1 MAGKKKKK
9 SDTKG
14 TKAAAPTGKADTAVV
29 QRAYEDS
36 LKESLATYFL
46 ACGNDPKEAEENFL
60 AGLSILRDA
69 RDRAIQLVQGDSAS
83 ARC

>member
-1 MAGKKKKK
+1 MAGKKNK
-9 SDTKG
+9 KG
-14 TKAAAPTGKADTAVV
+14 TKAIKPKDNTDTAVV

-36 LKESLATYFL
+36 LKESLVTYFL
-46 ACGNDPKEAEENFL
+46 ACSNDPKEAEENFL

-69 RDRAIQLVQGDSAS
+69 RDRALQLVQGDSAS